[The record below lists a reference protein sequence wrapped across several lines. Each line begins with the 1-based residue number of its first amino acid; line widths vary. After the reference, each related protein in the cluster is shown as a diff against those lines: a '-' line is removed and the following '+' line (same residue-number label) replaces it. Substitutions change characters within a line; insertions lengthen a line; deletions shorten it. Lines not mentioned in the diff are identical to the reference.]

1 MNVKLYP
8 ISVGMA
14 FASTHSAPT
23 DASAIKGT
31 RPISLAFNVLVS
43 FSSRLSLTS
52 NYACNDEHIEIVD
65 INECELMPKPCKYNC
80 QNTEGSFICS
90 CPSGFILNPDG
101 ISCRDLDE
109 CTTGNHLCQQNCI
122 NTPGSYT
129 CDCQEGYI
137 QQGDAC
143 HG

>member
-1 MNVKLYP
+1 MWWW
-8 ISVGMA
+8 IIQC
-14 FASTHSAPT
+14 T
-23 DASAIKGT
+23 
-31 RPISLAFNVLVS
+31 
-43 FSSRLSLTS
+43 
-52 NYACNDEHIEIVD
+52 EIVD
-65 INECELMPKPCKYNC
+65 INECELTPKPCKYNC

-109 CTTGNHLCQQNCI
+109 CATGNHLCQQNCI

-143 HG
+143 HGYVSLNFLLCYLKISIIYIGTLCV